1 MAIRTVI
8 FDLGGVLIDWNP
20 RYLYRKI
27 FDDQEQMEYFLSHIC
42 TSDWNEEQDGGRPI
56 KEATE
61 LLINQYPDWETEIQA
76 FYGRWEEMLGG
87 VFEDTVELL
96 KRIHKSGN
104 YRLYALTNWSAETF
118 PRALELYDFLNWFE
132 DVLVSGKEKIKKPD
146 PLIYKLLL
154 DRFQINPQTAVFT
167 DDNLRNVIAARAE
180 GISTIH
186 FQSAAQL
193 EAAFNEMGMKF

>member
-1 MAIRTVI
+1 MAVRTVI

-27 FDDQEQMEYFLSHIC
+27 FEDQEQMEYFLSHIC
-42 TSDWNEEQDGGRPI
+42 TSNWNEEQDGGRSI

-61 LLINQYPDWETEIQA
+61 LLINQHPDWETEIQA

-146 PLIYKLLL
+146 PLIYRLLL

-167 DDNLRNVIAARAE
+167 DDNLRNVLAARAE

-186 FQSAAQL
+186 FQSATQL